1 MRRIGWTAGAVLG
14 ALLVTGCGPDGPA
27 AGAAGGAPASASATG
42 SASAAA
48 SGPATPAASAA
59 SGASGA
65 PGAFGRKEAAADIA
79 AATTATGLP
88 QPEEDPSTA
97 SPAPSPGQSL
107 TAEDERRAEIFEC
120 MAPWQTM
127 EQVAKP
133 EEAYAATIAVLEQRG
148 WKIDG
153 KQLQQD
159 MLTQTKLKKQG
170 WILFARRYD
179 FSHGKGPTTG
189 MPDMLS
195 FFASDLACEGRFTD
209 TEMTELLKD
218 G

>member
-14 ALLVTGCGPDGPA
+14 ALLVTGCGPDGRA
-27 AGAAGGAPASASATG
+27 AGPGGGSSASASA
-42 SASAAA
+42 SA
-48 SGPATPAASAA
+48 PAQAKPADPAAPA
-59 SGASGA
+59 
-65 PGAFGRKEAAADIA
+65 AFGRVQAAADIT

-97 SPAPSPGQSL
+97 SPSPSPGKSL

-127 EQVAKP
+127 EPVEKP

-159 MLTQTKLKKQG
+159 MLTQTKLKKEG

-179 FSHGKGPTTG
+179 FAHGKGPTMG

-209 TEMTELLKD
+209 TEMTELLKE